1 MTHDPTIVAASA
13 DEPAERRV
21 IENPD
26 ESAESDVAAT
36 ATDEADPVETESA
49 PVETESAPAV
59 SAAELEA
66 GLLVRMVRTVEG
78 SRAWGWAAALAV
90 TALAAVMRLVSLD
103 RPARL
108 VFDETYYVKQAFSM
122 LTLGYEGNWA
132 DESDYAFAQGDFSGL
147 SSDPDYVVHP
157 PLGKWLI
164 AIGMKLLG
172 PESVTGWRLSGA
184 IAGII
189 GVLLVA
195 RIGRRLMGSTL
206 LGATAGLLLAVDG
219 MHLVMSRTGIL
230 DIFVSTF
237 ALAAFGTLLL
247 DRDHMRRRLAHR
259 VALATERDGRLKDP
273 WGPRLGIRWW
283 LVATGVLLGMACG
296 VKWSGLYAV
305 AVFGVVAVLWSVTA
319 RRTAGVRLWIGAGL
333 VRDGFSAFVA
343 LVPVTALTYVA
354 AWSSWFASTEAY
366 NRTWAQ
372 NVNAVAEVPQRT
384 WLPDS
389 LNSWWEYHLQAWNF
403 HRGLDSEHTYS
414 SHPIGWLIQ
423 ARPTSFAWRDVD
435 APAGMTNRWIEAI
448 LAVGN
453 PVVWWGGA
461 IALLVV
467 IWFAIRHR
475 DWRAWAILAG
485 YAAMYLP
492 WFTYSAPFS
501 NRTIFTFYTVAFA
514 PFVALALTFA
524 IGVALGPR
532 LKPGQRSNARRRRGV
547 TLWTVVV
554 VGALL
559 MAVYFWPIWV
569 GEPIPYRYWQLHMW
583 IPNVDSIRI
592 GWI

>member
-13 DEPAERRV
+13 NEPADGDVMAPTEETAMPTDGV
-21 IENPD
+21 AEV
-26 ESAESDVAAT
+26 SAVDDTVT
-36 ATDEADPVETESA
+36 P
-49 PVETESAPAV
+49 P
-59 SAAELEA
+59 SAAEIEA

-78 SRAWGWAAALAV
+78 SRAWGWVATLAV

-103 RPARL
+103 RPGRL
-108 VFDETYYVKQAFSM
+108 VFDETYYVKQAYSM

-132 DESDYAFAQGDFSGL
+132 DESDDAFAAGDFSGL
-147 SSDPDYVVHP
+147 STDPDYVVHP

-189 GVLLVA
+189 GVLLVT

-230 DIFVSTF
+230 DIFVSTLV
-237 ALAAFGTLLL
+237 LAAFGTLLL
-247 DRDHMRRRLAHR
+247 DRDHSRRRLAKR
-259 VALATERDGRLKDP
+259 TALEMARNGKLKDP

-305 AVFGVVAVLWSVTA
+305 AVFGLIAVLWSVAA
-319 RRTAGVRLWIGAGL
+319 RRAAGVRLWIGAGL
-333 VRDGFSAFVA
+333 VRDGFSAF
-343 LVPVTALTYVA
+343 LTLIPVTALTYLA
-354 AWSSWFASTEAY
+354 AWSSWFASSEAY

-384 WLPDS
+384 WLPDA

-423 ARPTSFAWRDVD
+423 ARPTSFAWRDTD

-467 IWFAIRHR
+467 IWYAFRHR

-532 LKPGQRSNARRRRGV
+532 LAPGQRGTARRRRGV

-554 VGALL
+554 VGALVL
-559 MAVYFWPIWV
+559 AVYFWPIWV

-583 IPNVDSIRI
+583 IPNIDSIRI